1 MLESAGEQ
9 GLAAAY
15 KQGLSVGEQL
25 AQGELTMPDDDY
37 DYDHDDYDY
46 DHDDY
51 GFYDD
56 DYGFYDDS
64 YDDDSWLEDED
75 LIP

>member
-1 MLESAGEQ
+1 
-9 GLAAAY
+9 
-15 KQGLSVGEQL
+15 
-25 AQGELTMPDDDY
+25 MPD
-37 DYDHDDYDY
+37 DDYDY